1 MAAAF
6 FLARKMRKNTPMKRY
21 TPSVSRIAA
30 MLLLSLASAC
40 GAGGDDGVGG
50 VSASEADALNAA
62 AARLDAQQ
70 GSAET
75 PKTQLNP
82 AATRAATAEKSP
94 H

>member
-1 MAAAF
+1 MN
-6 FLARKMRKNTPMKRY
+6 LD
-21 TPSVSRIAA
+21 PSRVPRIAA

-40 GAGGDDGVGG
+40 GSGGNDGVGG

-70 GSAET
+70 GSAEA
-75 PKTQLNP
+75 PKAQLNP
-82 AATRAATAEKSP
+82 AATRAATAQKSP

>member
-1 MAAAF
+1 MNSSSPI
-6 FLARKMRKNTPMKRY
+6 LP
-21 TPSVSRIAA
+21 RIAA

-40 GAGGDDGVGG
+40 GSGGNDGVGG

-70 GSAET
+70 GSAEA
-75 PKTQLNP
+75 PRTQLNP
-82 AATRAATAEKSP
+82 AATRAAAAQKSP

>member
-1 MAAAF
+1 MNSYSPF
-6 FLARKMRKNTPMKRY
+6 VP
-21 TPSVSRIAA
+21 RIAA

-40 GAGGDDGVGG
+40 GSGGNDGVGG
-50 VSASEADALNAA
+50 VSASEAEALNAA

-75 PKTQLNP
+75 LKTQLNP
-82 AATRAATAEKSP
+82 AATRAAAAKQSP